1 MNEDSPV
8 LREHLRQRGRAVVL
22 RPTRHGDMITIIE
35 HRRETSLI
43 LASEIPATFG
53 GRLRVNIANA
63 MAAASAAVGGDIQ
76 FEHIRQGLR
85 SFSSSYFQTPGRFNF
100 LDVDGRRVV
109 MDYCHNVAGLES
121 MADFVQGLGAPLAIG
136 LISLPGDRLV
146 ADIVDFGDVAARTF
160 DRLVIRE
167 DTNRRGRKDGE
178 IAEILRQTAL
188 SAGLT
193 DDRVHVILDEID
205 AVNAAVELAERD
217 DLVVLLVDKPAAA
230 WRELEKRVSLR
241 GELV

>member
-1 MNEDSPV
+1 
-8 LREHLRQRGRAVVL
+8 
-22 RPTRHGDMITIIE
+22 
-35 HRRETSLI
+35 
-43 LASEIPATFG
+43 
-53 GRLRVNIANA
+53 
-63 MAAASAAVGGDIQ
+63 
-76 FEHIRQGLR
+76 
-85 SFSSSYFQTPGRFNF
+85 
-100 LDVDGRRVV
+100 
-109 MDYCHNVAGLES
+109 
-121 MADFVQGLGAPLAIG
+121 
-136 LISLPGDRLV
+136 
-146 ADIVDFGDVAARTF
+146 
-160 DRLVIRE
+160 VIRE

-178 IAEILRQTAL
+178 IAEMLRQTAL